1 MNPTRIVIGLALA
14 VAGGAV
20 LAQEKVQ
27 TEAGPVSVEELAGGL
42 EHPWGMAFLPDGRL
56 LVTERAGTLRVLDSR
71 NQLSDP
77 LKGTP
82 EVLARGQG
90 GMLDVALDP
99 AFEEN
104 QLVYLSFAEGDESGS
119 GTALGRGELVDGRI
133 RNFEVIF
140 RQEPKVSGTNHY
152 GGRIVFAPDGTLFL
166 TLGDRFKFDPA
177 QDLSNHLGTVVR
189 LNRDGTIP
197 TDNPFLDKSDARDAI
212 WSYGHRNIEG
222 AAIHPESDELWVA
235 EMGPKGGDELNKTQ
249 AGHNYGWPTVSW
261 GDHYDGREI
270 PDPPTHPEF
279 ADAAKQWTPVIAPSG
294 MMFYTADKFPKW
306 QGDALI
312 GGLAS
317 QAVIRVSIS
326 GDKATEEERIA
337 LGARIRDVE
346 QAPDGSVYLLTDES
360 NGGIWR
366 LAPGD

>member
-1 MNPTRIVIGLALA
+1 
-14 VAGGAV
+14 
-20 LAQEKVQ
+20 
-27 TEAGPVSVEELAGGL
+27 
-42 EHPWGMAFLPDGRL
+42 MAFLPDGRL